1 MHACLNA
8 LSVGT
13 PAIPLAYSRKFEPLL
28 ADLGWRSVV
37 DLRTSDDAA
46 NAVAVL
52 ADRDDLVELAIRSGR
67 QARSSLELADAALVD
82 SIPTPA

>member
-28 ADLGWRSVV
+28 SDLGWSHTV
-37 DLRTSDDAA
+37 DLRTT
-46 NAVAVL
+46 
-52 ADRDDLVELAIRSGR
+52 ADPVDEVMRLLESPDLEAERRRLPGSCRS
-67 QARSSLELADAALVD
+67 AALD
-82 SIPTPA
+82 RAETALRSLRPGG